1 MRRNAAALLLAGV
14 SALGL
19 AACSG
24 SEPAAKLVG
33 AQVDN
38 YMLVDQ
44 TGMGNILRYDTH
56 TPAVVLAS
64 YVNGD
69 KTSQEAA
76 KALQA
81 LKEKNPDLVIQLI
94 NSSNDDTRETIAA
107 EAKAQNISLPIL
119 DDEFQLIGSS
129 LGKDEK
135 ANPVGFTVTGE
146 AVIVSPKDW
155 KVVYHGPVSGVE
167 AALAEFTAGKPVTNA
182 EMAVSGTK
190 LVYADAGKSAEW
202 AKISYVK
209 DIAPIMKDKCVDCH
223 QPNGIAPEMLYW
235 TSYNQVKNF
244 APMIREAIR
253 TDRMPPF
260 DADSHYRAFENNE
273 NLTPDE
279 IRTMV
284 RWIDAGAPSDLAEG
298 AADPLTVAAVGR
310 EDWPLGKPD
319 LVVDIP
325 SYDVPAAGVVD
336 YQMPVV
342 PNPMKEGKWLKAT
355 TFKAGNRQGVHHIL
369 AGWMK
374 EMPKSGRGF
383 DWNVS
388 MGGYAVGA
396 ESQMAP
402 DKWAT
407 WIPAGGA
414 ISFQMHYTPIGKA
427 FTDHSKIAFYW
438 SKEDPELVKRQII
451 IADPSIEI
459 APNQARWH
467 ETAYVQFPADVQV
480 YAAQVHA
487 HYRGYSSK
495 ITAIYPDGKEEILLN
510 MPHYDFNWQREYIFK
525 DLIDLPAGTKLVADY
540 WYDNS
545 VNNKALGLPNAK
557 DLTNAGSE
565 VVWGDQSF
573 EEMLFTGIQ
582 FRWKD
587 ETAKNRR
594 DDLQAQ
600 LEQTQILTMADDN
613 RDGKLQESELRLKGS
628 EDGLGDMHK
637 AFKANF
643 TQIDADKDGGLS
655 MQELGAALEQMAK
668 QAKARGQ
675 GAPARSPT

>member
-19 AACSG
+19 TACSG
-24 SEPAAKLVG
+24 NEPAAKLVG
-33 AQVDN
+33 AQIDN

-69 KTSQEAA
+69 KPSQEAA

-81 LKEKNPDLVIQLI
+81 LKEKNPDVVIQLI
-94 NSSNDDTRETIAA
+94 NSSEADTRETIAQ
-107 EAKAQNISLPIL
+107 EAKALNISLPIL

-129 LGKDEK
+129 LGKDAK
-135 ANPVGFTVTGE
+135 ANPIGFTYTGE

-155 KVVYHGPVSGVE
+155 KVVYHGAVSGVE

-182 EMAVSGTK
+182 ETAVSGTK
-190 LVYADAGKSAEW
+190 LVYADAGKQAEW
-202 AKISYVK
+202 SKISYVNEV
-209 DIAPIMKDKCVDCH
+209 APIMKAKCVDCH
-223 QPNGIAPEMLYW
+223 QPNGIAPELLYW
-235 TSYNQVKNF
+235 NSYEQVKNF

-260 DADSHYRAFENNE
+260 DADRHYRAFANNE
-273 NLTPDE
+273 NLTEKE
-279 IRTMV
+279 IRTLV
-284 RWIDAGAPSDLAEG
+284 RWIDAGAPSDIG
-298 AADPLTVAAVGR
+298 AGEDPLKKAAVGR

-342 PNPMKEGKWLKAT
+342 ANPMKEGRWLKAT

-374 EMPKSGRGF
+374 EMPKNGRGF
-383 DWNVS
+383 DWKVS

-396 ESQMAP
+396 ESQLAP

-427 FTDHSKIAFYW
+427 FTDNSKIAFYW
-438 SKEDPELVKRQII
+438 AKEDPELVKRQII

-467 ETAYVQFPADVQV
+467 ETAYVQFPAPVQI
-480 YAAQVHA
+480 YATQVHA
-487 HYRGYSSK
+487 HYRGYASK
-495 ITAIYPDGKEEILLN
+495 LTAIYPDGKEEIILN
-510 MPHYDFNWQREYIFK
+510 MPHYDFNWQREYVFK

-545 VNNKALGLPNAK
+545 VNNKALALPNAK

-573 EEMLFTGIQ
+573 EEMLFTAIQ

-587 ETAKNRR
+587 ETAKNPRE
-594 DDLQAQ
+594 DLQAQ
-600 LEQTQILTMADDN
+600 LDQSLILTMADDN

-628 EDGLGDMHK
+628 EDGIGDMHK
-637 AFKANF
+637 GFKANF
-643 TQIDADKDGGLS
+643 VQIDADKDGGLS
-655 MQELGAALEQMAK
+655 MQELGAALQEMAK
-668 QAKARGQ
+668 QAQGRARS
-675 GAPARSPT
+675 APARNPT